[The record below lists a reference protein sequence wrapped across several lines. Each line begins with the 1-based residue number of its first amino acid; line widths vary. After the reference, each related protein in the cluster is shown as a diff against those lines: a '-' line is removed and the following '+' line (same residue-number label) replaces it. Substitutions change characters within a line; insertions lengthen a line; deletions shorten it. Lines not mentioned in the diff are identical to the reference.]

1 MSKKSQKI
9 WFIVLVSLFGAL
21 WVFSMVMLAIG
32 AFSEPTTL
40 KIEAWYS
47 ETFTDADAVALGEA
61 EEKTL
66 DLMNVSTWMTVI
78 NTAALL
84 IVLLFGELKKKY
96 SKK

>member
-9 WFIVLVSLFGAL
+9 WFIVLVSLFGTL

-40 KIEAWYS
+40 KIETWYS
-47 ETFTDADAVALGEA
+47 ETFTDADAVTLGEA